1 MEKVRDY
8 SHKNYDS
15 WHSFDDIAKYNLFI
29 TFAVGMSIVSHEVIL
44 QEVLYQFSYTAHDKW
59 ILSCAATEGTVSF
72 IEEPLV
78 QYRRHGKNVSGIL
91 KGINTKEDYIKK
103 D

>member
-1 MEKVRDY
+1 
-8 SHKNYDS
+8 
-15 WHSFDDIAKYNLFI
+15 
-29 TFAVGMSIVSHEVIL
+29 MSIVACGDFARSTLPI
-44 QEVLYQFSYTAHDKW
+44 SPYTAHDKW

-91 KGINTKEDYIKK
+91 KGINTKKII
-103 D
+103 